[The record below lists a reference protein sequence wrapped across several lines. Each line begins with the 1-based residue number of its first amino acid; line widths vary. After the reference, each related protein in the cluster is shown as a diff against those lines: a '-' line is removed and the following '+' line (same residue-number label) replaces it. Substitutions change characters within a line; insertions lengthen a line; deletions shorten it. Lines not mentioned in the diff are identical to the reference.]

1 MEKFLKK
8 LLSRAFIVGFLIFI
22 QFVIL
27 MGAIWKVSEDF
38 IYVYFLFI
46 FISIVVFI
54 YIVSR
59 KDNPSYKLAWAVPVL
74 LVPVFGGLF
83 YLIFGGNKTSKK
95 FRKQIKAS
103 YDETAH
109 LLYNDRKVLDEL
121 EEQDKSIANQ
131 SRYIGDYSQFPVYKN
146 TTTEY
151 LTPGEVFFERLK
163 EELKKAK
170 HYIFMEYFIVH
181 EGVMW
186 DSILE
191 ILEEK
196 VKEGVEVRFVY
207 DDMGCLGTLPYK
219 YNEVLEAKGIKCM
232 VFNPFVP
239 LLSLRMNNRDHRKI
253 TVIDGHTGF
262 TGGINLA
269 DEYINE
275 IVRFGHWKDASIMIK
290 GDAVWNLTVMFLQ
303 IWNFY
308 SERKE
313 QYEKYYPY
321 FHHEDEFESDG
332 YVQPY
337 GDSPLD
343 DEIVGENVYLNIINK
358 AKDYVYIN
366 TPYLI
371 IDNELVT
378 ALTLAAKSGIDVR
391 IVTPHIEDKWYAHIV
406 TRAYYPQLIESG
418 VKIYEYT
425 PGFIHSKTF
434 VSDDEIGIVG
444 TINMDYRSL
453 YLHFECG
460 VWLYKTKSVGQIKDD
475 FLKTLE
481 KCQRIT
487 LEDCAKVKV
496 PTRILR
502 SIIRVFAPLM

>member
-1 MEKFLKK
+1 
-8 LLSRAFIVGFLIFI
+8 
-22 QFVIL
+22 
-27 MGAIWKVSEDF
+27 
-38 IYVYFLFI
+38 
-46 FISIVVFI
+46 
-54 YIVSR
+54 
-59 KDNPSYKLAWAVPVL
+59 
-74 LVPVFGGLF
+74 
-83 YLIFGGNKTSKK
+83 
-95 FRKQIKAS
+95 
-103 YDETAH
+103 
-109 LLYNDRKVLDEL
+109 
-121 EEQDKSIANQ
+121 
-131 SRYIGDYSQFPVYKN
+131 
-146 TTTEY
+146 
-151 LTPGEVFFERLK
+151 
-163 EELKKAK
+163 
-170 HYIFMEYFIVH
+170 
-181 EGVMW
+181 
-186 DSILE
+186 
-191 ILEEK
+191 
-196 VKEGVEVRFVY
+196 
-207 DDMGCLGTLPYK
+207 
-219 YNEVLEAKGIKCM
+219 
-232 VFNPFVP
+232 
-239 LLSLRMNNRDHRKI
+239 
-253 TVIDGHTGF
+253 F

-308 SERKE
+308 SEGKE